1 MALSFTVAMKRY
13 TLLLA
18 SSTTNEL
25 VILRGDL
32 VPKGRIKEKKES
44 EKKKKKRKIKE
55 RRKIDL
61 FIILEQAPSEQE

>member
-1 MALSFTVAMKRY
+1 MKRY

-18 SSTTNEL
+18 SSTTNEPA
-25 VILRGDL
+25 ILRGDL
-32 VPKGRIKEKKES
+32 VPKGRIRKKGKQKKE
-44 EKKKKKRKIKE
+44 KKRKIKG